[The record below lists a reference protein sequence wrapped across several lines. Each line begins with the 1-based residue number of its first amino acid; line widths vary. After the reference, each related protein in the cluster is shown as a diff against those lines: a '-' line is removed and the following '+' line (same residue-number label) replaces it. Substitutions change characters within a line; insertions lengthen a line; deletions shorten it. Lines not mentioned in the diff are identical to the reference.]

1 MPVDTHGPYAK
12 DYGMPPCHISE
23 RDRGARCL
31 GLGRFM
37 EPLMALN
44 ANVRVTMAQVLQS
57 VHWGLP
63 STSATEQPGKS
74 RLLPHVTLTYH
85 IKAFCSATAYVEPLR
100 SRL

>member
-1 MPVDTHGPYAK
+1 MLVDTQGPHAK

-37 EPLMALN
+37 EPLIALN

-63 STSATEQPGKS
+63 STSLYRAAGEIPPPPTCD
-74 RLLPHVTLTYH
+74 TYLSH
-85 IKAFCSATAYVEPLR
+85 
-100 SRL
+100 